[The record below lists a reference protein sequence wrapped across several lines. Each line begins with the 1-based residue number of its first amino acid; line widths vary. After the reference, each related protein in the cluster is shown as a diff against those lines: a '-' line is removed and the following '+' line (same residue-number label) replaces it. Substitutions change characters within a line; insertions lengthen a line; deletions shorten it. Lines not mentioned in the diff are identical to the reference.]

1 MYAGIKANSVV
12 SKTVHLLIR
21 IRLIEILY
29 ILVAIIVPAQR
40 YFLGHYNNFKI
51 FRSSTIH
58 FFEGVNLYAPDP
70 ARYYDVFLYNPSFAL
85 LFAPF
90 SYLPVAAG
98 IWLWIVFVLAVYY
111 FSIRL
116 LPFDSK
122 TILFVYLFTFQELIT
137 ALENLQT
144 NPLIAAFF
152 LFTFIYLERDK
163 LFRSTLFPNLGFFIK
178 GYGAVSGLLLLL
190 KRPRARTFGYL
201 ALWFILLFSLPLVWY
216 SPSGLITLYQQW
228 KTSLLT
234 EHNMN
239 TGISLITMVE
249 KITGLEISTLY
260 FQLPAILLLILT
272 AILIAVRKNY
282 EAVKV
287 SLLAYLMIWVII
299 FNHDAESA
307 TYIIAVTGIAIWYFR
322 SEKRPLD
329 TVLIVITFILTVL
342 SPTDIFPSVLYK
354 KFIVPYSLKA
364 LGPSLIWFR
373 IQLSLMLPEKI
384 NDVCLLMT

>member
-1 MYAGIKANSVV
+1 MTDTDIPTKSVV
-12 SKTVHLLIR
+12 RRTADLLIR
-21 IRLIEILY
+21 IRIIEILY
-29 ILVAIIVPAQR
+29 ILLAIIVPAQR

-90 SYLPVAAG
+90 SCLPVAAG

-111 FSIRL
+111 FAIRL

-122 TILFVYLFTFQELIT
+122 TILFIYLFTFQELIT

-144 NPLIAAFF
+144 NPLIAAFI
-152 LFTFIYLERDK
+152 LFTYIYLERDK
-163 LFRSTLFPNLGFFIK
+163 LFRSTFFPNLGFFIK
-178 GYGAVSGLLLLL
+178 GYSAVSGLLLLL
-190 KRPRARTFGYL
+190 KRPRPRTFIYL
-201 ALWFILLFSLPLVWY
+201 AIWFILLFSLPLVWY
-216 SPSGLITLYQQW
+216 SPSGLLTLYQQW

-239 TGISLITMVE
+239 TGISVISLVESIAGLKISTMV
-249 KITGLEISTLY
+249 
-260 FQLPAILLLILT
+260 FQVPAILLLLLT
-272 AILIAVRKNY
+272 SIIIAIRKNY
-282 EAVKV
+282 EIVKV
-287 SLLAYLMIWVII
+287 NLLAYLMIWVII

-322 SEKRPLD
+322 SAKRPLD
-329 TVLIVITFILTVL
+329 TTLLIITFILTVL
-342 SPTDIFPSVLYK
+342 SPTDIFPPVLYR

-364 LGPSLIWFR
+364 LGPSLIWLR
-373 IQLSLMLPEKI
+373 IQLSLLFPEKK
-384 NDVCLLMT
+384 